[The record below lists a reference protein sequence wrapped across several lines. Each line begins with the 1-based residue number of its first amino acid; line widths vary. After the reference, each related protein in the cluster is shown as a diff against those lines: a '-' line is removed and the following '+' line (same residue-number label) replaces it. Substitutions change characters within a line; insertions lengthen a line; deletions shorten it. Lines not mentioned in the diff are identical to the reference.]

1 MAKGVTLHGYRFS
14 VYTRIARL
22 ALELKGVAHLHA
34 EVNPFDADGRAAL
47 LARCPFGRVP
57 VLEHGGFRLYETTAI
72 TAYVDRA
79 FDGPALMPEAPR
91 AAARVAQV
99 IAVADAYGYV
109 PLVRQVFSHRVFR
122 PAEGHQGSEEVV
134 AEGLRVAPR
143 VLGALEEIAAEGL
156 LLSGAWTRAD
166 CHLAPMVDY
175 FCRAPE
181 GAALIARFPALAA
194 WWDRV
199 RETASLRASDPGL
212 PGAGGAA

>member
-22 ALELKGVAHLHA
+22 ALELKGVAHVHA

-57 VLEHGGFRLYETTAI
+57 VLEHDGFRLYETTAI

-99 IAVADAYGYV
+99 IAVDEFSAEDLATLFPSRDAPPPSGK
-109 PLVRQVFSHRVFR
+109 PGDDSAR
-122 PAEGHQGSEEVV
+122 E
-134 AEGLRVAPR
+134 
-143 VLGALEEIAAEGL
+143 AAE
-156 LLSGAWTRAD
+156 
-166 CHLAPMVDY
+166 
-175 FCRAPE
+175 
-181 GAALIARFPALAA
+181 
-194 WWDRV
+194 
-199 RETASLRASDPGL
+199 
-212 PGAGGAA
+212 